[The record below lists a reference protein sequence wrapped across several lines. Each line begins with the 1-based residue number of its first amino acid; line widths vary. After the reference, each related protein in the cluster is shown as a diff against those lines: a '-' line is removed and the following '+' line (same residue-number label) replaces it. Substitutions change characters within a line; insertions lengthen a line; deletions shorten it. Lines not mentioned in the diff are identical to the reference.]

1 MLANTKA
8 QKFQASVLFFAHKDK
23 KKPVKLTGFYKGA
36 FKCNALLLYIMKKL
50 QVMCYCNHKTNRR
63 TEKRL
68 QTFLI
73 FFIKFY
79 KKTPKDLLNSVLG
92 IKKAAIETAYA
103 S

>member
-79 KKTPKDLLNSVLG
+79 KKLQK
-92 IKKAAIETAYA
+92 IY
-103 S
+103 